1 MKNIEKF
8 SEIQDHSAIY
18 HLPHNDE
25 HDLLI
30 EIDNIQENNNR
41 NFVQSNGEVPKEI
54 TNLLSI
60 YTYILERMEN
70 KVCNICL
77 DEGEEL
83 DDILQCEVCY

>member
-41 NFVQSNGEVPKEI
+41 NFVQ
-54 TNLLSI
+54 
-60 YTYILERMEN
+60 
-70 KVCNICL
+70 
-77 DEGEEL
+77 
-83 DDILQCEVCY
+83 